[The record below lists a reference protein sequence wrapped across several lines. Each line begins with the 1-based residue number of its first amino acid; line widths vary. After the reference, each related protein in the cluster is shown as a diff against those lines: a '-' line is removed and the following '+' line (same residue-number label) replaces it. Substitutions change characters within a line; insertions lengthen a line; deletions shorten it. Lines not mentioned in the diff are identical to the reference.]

1 MEQNQVEMKKIDWR
15 LFLAL
20 VKGTKPPKAMVIV
33 ALVMSLLTTGVGF
46 TVPLFTKNLVDGFSG
61 ASISGGQIAILVIAF
76 VLQALASGLS
86 IYLLAKIGHHVVAK
100 LRERLW
106 DKLLHLPIG
115 FHHDNDTGETL
126 SRVTNDTA
134 VVKELITD
142 HLTSFVTGIISIVGS
157 IIILLVLDW
166 KMTIVMLLAVPIAI
180 GIIMILGRRMY
191 RVSKI
196 MQEETA
202 KFTAVLNQVLPE
214 MKLVKASNAEHVEL
228 ERGNKGIRTLF
239 TYGLKEAKIQALLS
253 PLMLFIM
260 MLLLVTI
267 IGYGGVRVA
276 SGALSAGDMVAFIL
290 YLFQIIMPM
299 TQLSMFFTHLQKAMG
314 ATERIY
320 DVLGEDT
327 EDAERGQ
334 PIHRVDGDL
343 RIEHVSFAY
352 QSEPVL
358 HDLSFTAPAGKVTAI
373 AGPSG
378 GGKSTLFGLLE
389 RYYEPTNGTIQL
401 DKTPIQDFKLH
412 DWRRQIGY
420 VAQETALLSG
430 TIRENICYGLEREIS
445 QEELERVSDMAY
457 AKQFIEDLPDGYET
471 KVGERG
477 VKLSGGQ
484 RQRIAIARA
493 LLRDPQILMLDEAT
507 SSLDSSSEIYVQ
519 QALQNLMKNRTTF
532 VIAHRLSTIVD
543 ADQIVFIEKGRIT
556 GIGTHEE
563 LFERHDLYREFASQ
577 QQLLAGK
584 ME

>member
-1 MEQNQVEMKKIDWR
+1 MEQNRIEKKRFDWR

-20 VKGTKPPKAMVIV
+20 VKGTNPPRRIMIT

-46 TVPLFTKNLVDGFSG
+46 AVPLFTKRLVDGFSG
-61 ASISGGQIAILVIAF
+61 QSFTGGQIAILVAAF

-86 IYLLAKIGHHVVAK
+86 IYLLAKVGHHVVAK
-100 LRERLW
+100 LREKLW
-106 DKLLHLPIG
+106 DKLLRLPVR
-115 FHHDNDTGETL
+115 FHHNNDTGETL

-134 VVKELITD
+134 IVKELITE

-157 IIILLVLDW
+157 IIILLILDW
-166 KMTIVMLLAVPIAI
+166 KMTIVMLLAVPVAI
-180 GIIMILGRRMY
+180 VIIMVLGRQMY
-191 RVSKI
+191 RVSKM

-214 MKLVKASNAEHVEL
+214 MKLVKASNAEHVEQ

-320 DVLGEDT
+320 EVLGEET
-327 EDAERGQ
+327 EDAEKGN
-334 PIHRVDGDL
+334 PITSVDGDL
-343 RIEHVSFAY
+343 HIDEVSFAY
-352 QSEPVL
+352 QAEQVL
-358 HDLSFTAPAGKVTAI
+358 HNLSFTAPGGKVTAI

-389 RYYEPTNGTIQL
+389 RYYEPTSGVIRL
-401 DKTPIQDFKLH
+401 GAEPISNFKLQ

-430 TIRENICYGLEREIS
+430 TIRENICYGLEREIP
-445 QEELERVSDMAY
+445 QEELERVSEMAY
-457 AKQFIEDLPDGYET
+457 AKQFVEELPDGFET

-519 QALQNLMKNRTTF
+519 RALQNLMQNRTTF

-563 LFERHDLYREFASQ
+563 LFERHELYRQFASQ

-584 ME
+584 MD

>member
-1 MEQNQVEMKKIDWR
+1 MEQNRIEKKRFDWR

-20 VKGTKPPKAMVIV
+20 VKGTNPPRRIMIT

-46 TVPLFTKNLVDGFSG
+46 AVPLFTKRLVDGFSG
-61 ASISGGQIAILVIAF
+61 QSFTGGQIAILVAAF

-86 IYLLAKIGHHVVAK
+86 IYLLAKVGHHVVAK
-100 LRERLW
+100 LREKLW
-106 DKLLHLPIG
+106 DKLLRLPVR
-115 FHHDNDTGETL
+115 FHHNNDTGETL

-134 VVKELITD
+134 IVKELITE

-157 IIILLVLDW
+157 IIILLILDW
-166 KMTIVMLLAVPIAI
+166 KMTIVMLLAVPVAI
-180 GIIMILGRRMY
+180 VIIMVLGRQMY
-191 RVSKI
+191 RVSKM

-214 MKLVKASNAEHVEL
+214 MKLVKASNAEHVEQ

-320 DVLGEDT
+320 DVLGEET
-327 EDAERGQ
+327 EDAEKGN
-334 PIHRVDGDL
+334 PITSVDGDL
-343 RIEHVSFAY
+343 HIDEVSFAY
-352 QSEPVL
+352 QAEQVL
-358 HDLSFTAPAGKVTAI
+358 HNLSFTAPGGKVTAI

-389 RYYEPTNGTIQL
+389 RYYEPTSGVIRL
-401 DKTPIQDFKLH
+401 GAEPISNFKLQ

-430 TIRENICYGLEREIS
+430 TIRENICYGLEREIP
-445 QEELERVSDMAY
+445 QEELERVSEMAY
-457 AKQFIEDLPDGYET
+457 AKQFVEELPDGFET

-519 QALQNLMKNRTTF
+519 RALQNLMQNRTTF

-556 GIGTHEE
+556 GTGTHEE
-563 LFERHDLYREFASQ
+563 LFERHELYRQFASQ

-584 ME
+584 MD

>member
-1 MEQNQVEMKKIDWR
+1 MEQNQVETKKFDWR

-61 ASISGGQIAILVIAF
+61 SSISGGQIAILVIAF

-430 TIRENICYGLEREIS
+430 TIRENICYGLERAIS

>member
-1 MEQNQVEMKKIDWR
+1 MEQNRVEKKKFDWR

-20 VKGTKPPKAMVIV
+20 VKGTNPPRGIMIT

-46 TVPLFTKNLVDGFSG
+46 AVPLFTKRLVDGFSG
-61 ASISGGQIAILVIAF
+61 QSFTGNQIAILVAAF

-86 IYLLAKIGHHVVAK
+86 IYLLAKVGHHVVAK
-100 LRERLW
+100 LREKLW
-106 DKLLHLPIG
+106 DKLLRLPVR
-115 FHHDNDTGETL
+115 FHHNNDTGETL
-126 SRVTNDTA
+126 SRVTNDTSI
-134 VVKELITD
+134 VKELITE

-157 IIILLVLDW
+157 IIILLILDW
-166 KMTIVMLLAVPIAI
+166 KMTIVMLLAVPVAI
-180 GIIMILGRRMY
+180 IIIMVLGRQMY
-191 RVSKI
+191 RVSKM

-214 MKLVKASNAEHVEL
+214 MKLVKASNAEHVEQ

-320 DVLGEDT
+320 DVLGEET
-327 EDAERGQ
+327 EDAEKGK
-334 PIHRVDGDL
+334 PITHVDGDL
-343 RIEHVSFAY
+343 HMDEVSFAY
-352 QSEPVL
+352 QAEQVL
-358 HDLSFTAPAGKVTAI
+358 HNLSFSAPAGKVTAI

-389 RYYEPTNGTIQL
+389 RYYEPTSGVIRLGTE
-401 DKTPIQDFKLH
+401 PISNFKLQ

-430 TIRENICYGLEREIS
+430 TIRENICYGLEREIP
-445 QEELERVSDMAY
+445 QEELERVSEMAY
-457 AKQFIEDLPDGYET
+457 AKQFIEELPEGFET

-519 QALQNLMKNRTTF
+519 RALQNLMQNRTTF

-543 ADQIVFIEKGRIT
+543 ADQIVFIERGRIT
-556 GIGTHEE
+556 GIGTHGE
-563 LFERHDLYREFASQ
+563 LFERHELYRQFASQ

-584 ME
+584 VD

>member
-1 MEQNQVEMKKIDWR
+1 MEQNRVENKKFDWR

-20 VKGTKPPKAMVIV
+20 VKGTNPPRRIMIT

-46 TVPLFTKNLVDGFSG
+46 AVPLFTKRLVDGFSG
-61 ASISGGQIAILVIAF
+61 QSFTGGQIAILVAAF

-86 IYLLAKIGHHVVAK
+86 IYLLAKVGHHVVAK
-100 LRERLW
+100 LREKLW
-106 DKLLHLPIG
+106 DKLLRLPVR
-115 FHHDNDTGETL
+115 FHHNNDTGETL

-134 VVKELITD
+134 IVKELITE

-157 IIILLVLDW
+157 IIILLILDW
-166 KMTIVMLLAVPIAI
+166 KMTIVMLLAVPVAI
-180 GIIMILGRRMY
+180 LIIMVLGRQMY
-191 RVSKI
+191 RVSKM

-214 MKLVKASNAEHVEL
+214 MKLVKASNAEHVEQ

-320 DVLGEDT
+320 DVLGEET
-327 EDAERGQ
+327 EDAEKGN
-334 PIHRVDGDL
+334 PITSVDGDL
-343 RIEHVSFAY
+343 HIDEVSFAY
-352 QSEPVL
+352 QAEQVL
-358 HDLSFTAPAGKVTAI
+358 HNLSFTAPGGKVTAI

-389 RYYEPTNGTIQL
+389 RYYEPTSGVIRLGTE
-401 DKTPIQDFKLH
+401 PISNFKLQ

-430 TIRENICYGLEREIS
+430 TIRENICYGLEREIP
-445 QEELERVSDMAY
+445 QEELERVSEMAY
-457 AKQFIEDLPDGYET
+457 AKQFVEELPDGFET

-519 QALQNLMKNRTTF
+519 RALQNLMQNRTTF

-563 LFERHDLYREFASQ
+563 LFERHELYRQFASQ

-584 ME
+584 MD

>member
-1 MEQNQVEMKKIDWR
+1 MEQNRVENKKFDWR

-20 VKGTKPPKAMVIV
+20 VKGTNPPRRIMIT

-46 TVPLFTKNLVDGFSG
+46 AVPLFTKRLVDGFSG
-61 ASISGGQIAILVIAF
+61 QSFTGGQIAILVAAF

-86 IYLLAKIGHHVVAK
+86 IYLLAKVGHHVVAK
-100 LRERLW
+100 LREKLW
-106 DKLLHLPIG
+106 DKLLRLPVR
-115 FHHDNDTGETL
+115 FHHNNDTGETL

-134 VVKELITD
+134 IVKELITE

-157 IIILLVLDW
+157 IIILLILDW
-166 KMTIVMLLAVPIAI
+166 KMTIVMLLAVPVAI
-180 GIIMILGRRMY
+180 IIIMVLGRQMY
-191 RVSKI
+191 RVSKM

-214 MKLVKASNAEHVEL
+214 MKLVKASNAEHVEQ

-320 DVLGEDT
+320 DVLGEET
-327 EDAERGQ
+327 EDAEKGN
-334 PIHRVDGDL
+334 PITSVDGDL
-343 RIEHVSFAY
+343 HIDEVSFAY
-352 QSEPVL
+352 QAEQVL
-358 HDLSFTAPAGKVTAI
+358 HNLSFTAPGGKVTAI

-389 RYYEPTNGTIQL
+389 RYYEPTSGVIRLGTE
-401 DKTPIQDFKLH
+401 PISNFKLQ

-430 TIRENICYGLEREIS
+430 TIRENICYGLEREIP
-445 QEELERVSDMAY
+445 QEELERVSEMAY
-457 AKQFIEDLPDGYET
+457 AKQFVEELPDGFET

-519 QALQNLMKNRTTF
+519 RALQNLMQNRTTF

-563 LFERHDLYREFASQ
+563 LFERHELYRQFASQ

-584 ME
+584 MD

>member
-1 MEQNQVEMKKIDWR
+1 MEQNRVENRKFDWR

-20 VKGTKPPKAMVIV
+20 VKGTNPPRGIIIS

-46 TVPLFTKNLVDGFSG
+46 AVPLFTKRLVDGFSG
-61 ASISGGQIAILVIAF
+61 QSFTGGQIAILVTAF

-86 IYLLAKIGHHVVAK
+86 IYLLAKVGHHVVAK
-100 LRERLW
+100 LREKLW
-106 DKLLHLPIG
+106 DKLLRLPVR
-115 FHHDNDTGETL
+115 FHHNNDTGETL

-134 VVKELITD
+134 IVKELITE

-157 IIILLVLDW
+157 IIILLILDW
-166 KMTIVMLLAVPIAI
+166 KMTIVMLLAVPVAI
-180 GIIMILGRRMY
+180 IIIMVLGRQMY
-191 RVSKI
+191 RVSKM

-214 MKLVKASNAEHVEL
+214 MKLVKASNAEHVEQ

-320 DVLGEDT
+320 DVLGEET
-327 EDAERGQ
+327 EDAEKGK
-334 PIHRVDGDL
+334 PITRVDGDL
-343 RIEHVSFAY
+343 HIDEVSFAY
-352 QSEPVL
+352 QAEEVL
-358 HDLSFTAPAGKVTAI
+358 HSLSFTAPAGKVTAI

-389 RYYEPTNGTIQL
+389 RYYEPTSGVIRL
-401 DKTPIQDFKLH
+401 GADPIGHFKLQ

-430 TIRENICYGLEREIS
+430 TIRENICYGLEREIP
-445 QEELERVSDMAY
+445 QDELKRVSEMAY
-457 AKQFIEDLPDGYET
+457 AKQFIEELPDGFET

-519 QALQNLMKNRTTF
+519 RALQNLMQNRTTF

-563 LFERHDLYREFASQ
+563 LFERHELYRQFASQ

-584 ME
+584 MD